1 VSPIVPDRTVNTG
14 SNVQSHSYVYD
25 VLGNVTQRLDGATGR
40 DERFS
45 FADGS
50 DGYDGLNRL
59 RVQRV
64 IGGATVTVAYDAL
77 GNITSKSDVG
87 SYAYGQNAGPHAVTS
102 AGGNSY
108 SYDANGNMTSGAGR
122 TLEWTSFNQ
131 LRKVT
136 QGGLNSEFWFGAGH
150 ERVLQ
155 QESNNTKTVYVGA
168 LYEVV
173 TNPDGLTELKH
184 YLMTPL
190 GRTAVRTVR
199 MNGKVETRY
208 FHQDALGSIAAVT
221 DEWGRVEKR
230 YTFDAWGKRVNTLD
244 THSSSGGKVTR
255 GFTDH
260 EMLDDFGLIH
270 MNGRVYDPVL
280 GRFLSADSYVQD
292 AGDSQTFNRY
302 SYCGNNPVNATDPSG
317 HFSLGDAAKIVAV
330 VAAGILTAGAAMYG
344 YAILMGGSFVGG
356 FAGALSSVGLA
367 AGWGGGWAI
376 AAGAGFGFGSGFA
389 ASLLNGGSIGDA
401 FKAGVIGGVVGGI
414 SAGIAG
420 KIGDFADDNGW
431 FKGAGQNLAHGAL
444 QGSLTEATGGQF
456 RHGFYAGFFSSAA
469 AGQIQGAFPNRLA
482 AQTAAAAV
490 VGGTAS
496 VVGGG
501 KFANGAV
508 SGAFTYLFNHA
519 AHDEDEEQQTRDDA
533 RTVRHYINDYIKKN
547 GWAPI
552 PLTEDQRNV
561 MLADSALEIR
571 DAHFEEDNSITYNFR
586 LRKADS
592 EFYPYAAHSFIID
605 GITWDG
611 GVINYYF
618 FGMAEASRGTNSP
631 KMAAFSLAFKN
642 RVWNTGK
649 ALIYAD
655 IGRLN
660 KVSAGDYWAAVGYT
674 YYEMHGGNKR

>member
-1 VSPIVPDRTVNTG
+1 LVPAGVNTG

-184 YLMTPL
+184 YIMTPL

-280 GRFLSADSYVQD
+280 GRFLSADPFVGD
-292 AGDSQTFNRY
+292 VGDSQDYNRY
-302 SYCGNNPVNATDPSG
+302 SYLGNNPLGGTDPSG
-317 HFSLGDAAKIVAV
+317 FFSLKDAVKIVAI
-330 VAAGILTAGAAMYG
+330 VAVAWVTAGAAL
-344 YAILMGGSFVGG
+344 YAI
-356 FAGALSSVGLA
+356 GATSSL
-367 AGWGGGWAI
+367 WGGMVMAATAGFGSGTAGLI
-376 AAGAGFGFGSGFA
+376 NAAVAGAGAGFGSGFA
-389 ASLLNGGSIGDA
+389 GSLLNGGSIGDA
-401 FKAGVIGGVVGGI
+401 FKAGVIGGIVGGI
-414 SAGIAG
+414 GGALTFGIGNMSGDLGYWGTAG
-420 KIGDFADDNGW
+420 
-431 FKGAGQNLAHGAL
+431 AHGVV
-444 QGSLTEATGGQF
+444 QGGLNEAMGGDF
-456 RHGFYAGFFSSAA
+456 RHGFYAGFAAAA
-469 AGQIQGAFPNRLA
+469 AGAQIDKIPGTSGAAIAERVA
-482 AQTAAAAV
+482 ASAV

-496 VVGGG
+496 VLGGG

-508 SGAFTYLFNHA
+508 SGAFVRLFNEEAHA
-519 AHDEDEEQQTRDDA
+519 FSQRQLNRRWNMKDVNDILGHTQEGQVFADRLSGVEIHSYTEYDAIEIDPKNGFKPVDPPNVQRVSGRDGGLGFRFGKA
-533 RTVRHYINDYIKKN
+533 IYINDLATNQEAIEIMFHETRHLWM
-547 GWAPI
+547 GI
-552 PLTEDQRNV
+552 PATSGGEAQ
-561 MLADSALEIR
+561 IR
-571 DAHFEEDNSITYNFR
+571 ISQISFMKDIGLRSMFANQKAAMNSITDTY
-586 LRKADS
+586 RKVWTRGAVYGDK
-592 EFYPYAAHSFIID
+592 IIQ
-605 GITWDG
+605 T
-611 GVINYYF
+611 
-618 FGMAEASRGTNSP
+618 GTP
-631 KMAAFSLAFKN
+631 
-642 RVWNTGK
+642 
-649 ALIYAD
+649 
-655 IGRLN
+655 
-660 KVSAGDYWAAVGYT
+660 
-674 YYEMHGGNKR
+674 